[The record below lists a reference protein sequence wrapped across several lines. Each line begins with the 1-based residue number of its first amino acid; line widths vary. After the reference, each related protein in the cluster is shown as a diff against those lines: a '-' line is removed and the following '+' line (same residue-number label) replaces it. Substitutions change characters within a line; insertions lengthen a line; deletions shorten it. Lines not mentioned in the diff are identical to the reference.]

1 MNDDGIFAIDEDY
14 KVPNFNKKEEEN
26 ENTDIN
32 ELTEKKSN
40 EDISYGTKMNSIF
53 KNEAQNFAIL
63 NTKQLENSL
72 HNLKENGINCE
83 LTCLYDFDLSH
94 DEHLIPDKLFYKD
107 NESWFY
113 DYYMF
118 YKIKKMLH
126 IVFPGVSA
134 LNNLGF
140 YYCKEQH
147 APLFIVN
154 NTKNIK
160 LALAIAP
167 QVYDKI

>member
-1 MNDDGIFAIDEDY
+1 MNDDGIFAIDKDY
-14 KVPNFNKKEEEN
+14 VVPNFNKKEEED

-32 ELTEKKSN
+32 ELAEKKSN
-40 EDISYGTKMNSIF
+40 EDISYGTNMNSIF
-53 KNEAQNFAIL
+53 KNDALNFAIL
-63 NTKQLENSL
+63 NTKQLEDSL

-107 NESWFY
+107 NGSWFY

-167 QVYDKI
+167 QVYDKV

>member
-1 MNDDGIFAIDEDY
+1 MNDDGVFAIDENY
-14 KVPNFNKKEEEN
+14 VVPDFSKKEEEN
-26 ENTDIN
+26 ENKSMNGLI
-32 ELTEKKSN
+32 EEKI
-40 EDISYGTKMNSIF
+40 EDNDFYGTKMNAIF
-53 KNEAQNFAIL
+53 KNDALNFAIL
-63 NTKQLENSL
+63 NTKQLEDNL

-94 DEHLIPDKLFYKD
+94 DEHLIPEKLFYKN

-126 IVFPGVSA
+126 IVFPGVSS

-167 QVYDKI
+167 QVYDEI

>member
-1 MNDDGIFAIDEDY
+1 MNDDGVFAIDENY
-14 KVPNFNKKEEEN
+14 VVPDFSKKEEEN
-26 ENTDIN
+26 ENKSMNGLI
-32 ELTEKKSN
+32 EEKI
-40 EDISYGTKMNSIF
+40 EDNDFYGTKMNAIF
-53 KNEAQNFAIL
+53 KNDALNFAIL
-63 NTKQLENSL
+63 NTKQLEDSL
-72 HNLKENGINCE
+72 HNLKENNINCE

-94 DEHLIPDKLFYKD
+94 DEHLIPDKLFYKN

-126 IVFPGVSA
+126 IVFPGVSS

-167 QVYDKI
+167 QVYDEI

>member
-1 MNDDGIFAIDEDY
+1 MFDDNIFTTDNNY
-14 KVPNFNKKEEEN
+14 KTLSTKISE
-26 ENTDIN
+26 TDDSDIN
-32 ELTEKKSN
+32 MKGLIEEKFDEN
-40 EDISYGTKMNSIF
+40 DSYGTKMNSIF
-53 KNEAQNFAIL
+53 KNDVLNFAIL
-63 NTKQLENSL
+63 NTKQLENNL
-72 HNLKENGINCE
+72 HNLKENDINCE
-83 LTCLYDFDLSH
+83 LTCLYDFDLSY
-94 DEHLIPDKLFYKD
+94 DEHLIPEKLFYKD
-107 NESWFY
+107 NKSWFY

-126 IVFPGVSA
+126 IIFPGVSA

-160 LALAIAP
+160 LALVIAP
-167 QVYDKI
+167 QVYDEV